1 MYTNSYILVGT
12 NKLGRHVPDL
22 PHFSFISS
30 AAVIPPIFT
39 LSLLPFHDR
48 KINANKT
55 TYTRSKIFEHYC
67 MISNCLAHI

>member
-30 AAVIPPIFT
+30 AAVIPPIY
-39 LSLLPFHDR
+39 LIVSR
-48 KINANKT
+48 
-55 TYTRSKIFEHYC
+55 
-67 MISNCLAHI
+67 